1 MKKNNLFL
9 LLILLAALPLNAQQ
23 KQADSLLK
31 KLSEPGITDQN
42 KARLLIETGFAMRRV
57 QTDKAAAYTREG
69 LTLAQKIKDR
79 PLITKGYYNMAYVYE
94 ALGKLDDAI
103 IAADSCELIVKKD
116 STLYEALWNAASIKG
131 IVNRRK
137 ARFAESLENLMKAL
151 SIAEKNNSQVL
162 IGKSLSNLGI
172 FYVTQKDLDRAEEF
186 HQQAL
191 AIRLKVGN
199 PKDVY
204 QTYENLGIVNRE
216 RKRYDKAL
224 EYYFKALEIAKT
236 MNDSSSLSFTYND
249 IGAAHSFQGTLDKAE
264 KYLKASIDI
273 RERMGEK
280 AELAYTYNYLGE
292 NYERQKNLIAAE
304 QHIKK
309 AMAVAWEIQN
319 TKQMYE
325 SLESLSD
332 FYSRNNRFDSAYVY
346 LQKYRFFRDSLSK
359 KDRAEVVADLTT
371 KYESEKKERQ
381 IQTQQFELTRKN
393 YWIAAIVFLFISL
406 LITGYLLYHRKQLR
420 QRAELQ
426 QEVIRQ
432 QDMAAKAIV
441 EAEEKERQRIAKD
454 LHDGI
459 GQIMS
464 AAKMNLSSI
473 ETQIPFVDKAQQL
486 KFENIISLVDES
498 CREIRAVSHNM
509 MPNALL
515 KAGLA
520 AAIREFIDR
529 IDHSVLKVDLS
540 SEGLNERMDS
550 NVETVLYRVIQ
561 ECVNNVIKHSGANH
575 LDISLIKDKDGISV
589 TIEDNGKG
597 FDVHQK
603 MQKAGGMGLKNIITR
618 VEYLKGSVEFDSLPG
633 KGTLVAIHIPENRMN

>member
-1 MKKNNLFL
+1 MIKYLFA
-9 LLILLAALPLNAQQ
+9 LILTIGFASLLPAQQ

-31 KLSEPGITDQN
+31 LIEAPGIKDN
-42 KARLLIETGFAMRRV
+42 KKAALLIEVGYVMRRV
-57 QTDKAAAYTREG
+57 QTEKSAAYTREG
-69 LTLAQKIKDR
+69 LAIAKNLKDNA
-79 PLITKGYYNMAYVYE
+79 LISKGYYSMAYVYE
-94 ALGKLDDAI
+94 ALGKLDEALLQ
-103 IAADSCELIVKKD
+103 ADSCEQVVKND
-116 STLYEALWNAASIKG
+116 STLYESAWNAANIKG
-131 IVNRRK
+131 VVNRRK

-151 SIAEKNNSQVL
+151 RIAESHENKSL

-172 FYVTQKDLDRAEEF
+172 FYVTQKDLDRAEDF
-186 HQQAL
+186 HKQAL
-191 AIRLKVGN
+191 AIRLELGN
-199 PKDVY
+199 QKDIY

-216 RKRYDKAL
+216 RKQYDKAL
-224 EYYFKALEIAKT
+224 EYYFKALDIAKA
-236 MNDSSSLSFTYND
+236 MNDSSSISFTYND
-249 IGAAHSFQGTLDKAE
+249 IGAANSFKGSLDNAE

-280 AELAYTYNYLGE
+280 SELAYTYNYLGE
-292 NYERQKNLIAAE
+292 NFERKKDLNAAE

-332 FYSRNNRFDSAYVY
+332 FYSRNNRYDSAFAY
-346 LQKYRFFRDSLSK
+346 LQKYRFFRDSLAK

-371 KYESEKKERQ
+371 KYETEKKERL
-381 IQTQQFELTRKN
+381 IQSQVFELTRKN
-393 YWIAAIVFLFISL
+393 YWIAGILFLSL
-406 LITGYLLYHRKQLR
+406 SILVTAYLLYHRKQLR
-420 QRAELQ
+420 QKAQ
-426 QEVIRQ
+426 MQHEVIRQ
-432 QDMAAKAIV
+432 QDIAAKAIV

-473 ETQIPFVDKAQQL
+473 EAQIPFTDKEQQL

-498 CREIRAVSHNM
+498 CKEIRAVSHNM

-529 IDHSVLKVDLS
+529 IDHSILKVDLS
-540 SEGLNERMDS
+540 SEGLNERLDT

-575 LDISLIKDKDGISV
+575 LDISLIKDADGISA

-597 FDVHQK
+597 FDIDQSKHFE
-603 MQKAGGMGLKNIITR
+603 GMGLKNIITR
-618 VEYLKGSVEFDSLPG
+618 VEYLKGTVEFDSKPG
-633 KGTLVAIHIPENRMN
+633 RGTLVAIHIPDKTVN

>member
-1 MKKNNLFL
+1 MKKTG
-9 LLILLAALPLNAQQ
+9 LLIAGLISFLFVATAQQ
-23 KQADSLLK
+23 KQADSLVQELQK
-31 KLSEPGITDQN
+31 PGITEQE
-42 KARLLIETGFAMRRV
+42 KARLLIETGFVMRRV

-69 LTLAQKIKDR
+69 LEIAKKINNKALLA
-79 PLITKGYYNMAYVYE
+79 KGYYYMAYVNE
-94 ALGKLDDAI
+94 SLGKLDEAI
-103 IAADSCELIVKKD
+103 LSADSCEQAVKKD

-151 SIAEKNNSQVL
+151 AIAEKNKSDVL

-199 PKDVY
+199 QKDVY

-216 RKRYDKAL
+216 RQRYDKAL
-224 EYYFKALEIAKT
+224 DYYFKALEIAQR

-280 AELAYTYNYLGE
+280 SELAYTYNYLGE
-292 NYERQKNLIAAE
+292 NYERQKNLPAAE
-304 QHIKK
+304 ANIKK

-332 FYSRNNRFDSAYVY
+332 FYSRNKRFDSAYVY
-346 LQKYRFFRDSLSK
+346 LQKYRFFRDSLSR

-371 KYESEKKERQ
+371 KYETEKKERE
-381 IQTQQFELTRKN
+381 IQTQRFELTRKN
-393 YWIAAIVFLFISL
+393 YWIGGIVFLFVSL
-406 LITGYLLYHRKQLR
+406 LITGYQFYHRKQLR
-420 QRAELQ
+420 QKAQLQ
-426 QEVIRQ
+426 QEVIKQ
-432 QDMAAKAIV
+432 QDIAAKAIV

-473 ETQIPFVDKAQQL
+473 ETQLPFTDKEQQL

-597 FDVHQK
+597 FDVHQIT
-603 MQKAGGMGLKNIITR
+603 QKAGMGLKNIITR
-618 VEYLKGSVEFDSLPG
+618 VEYLKGSVEFDSKPG
-633 KGTLVAIHIPENRMN
+633 KGTLVAIHIPEHPMN